1 MNNFLSEEEIK
12 NLRILHKKEGD
23 RKKCNQTKAI
33 LLSHGDWLT
42 TLITEAIH
50 LDEGTIRNHI
60 KDYQSF
66 KKLNIESGVSEEKF
80 VPSQAKELKYRLE
93 ENIYTKVKGALVLFL
108 FYFTVTYKFFIRQK
122 NLINF
127 LFLFFLSLCSYSQ
140 GKEHNDK
147 KNIQS
152 RLNMKKI
159 CVFGASI
166 TSGYNDTI
174 DGGWCDLLKK
184 YFLKDGICVFNLGI
198 AGNDT
203 NDLLKRLEQECY
215 ARQPDIIIIALGGN
229 DSRYH
234 IKEKKLRISPDIF
247 ENNFVKIV
255 EVSKKFTSKIML
267 VGLTKVEEKT
277 ITPLFEESGVL
288 YKNEYLEKYDGIIKK
303 VAIQNFV
310 EFIPT
315 FDLNIEY
322 DMDGLHPTSDGHK
335 QLFKRIFQYMQ
346 QCEFVEKILDA

>member
-1 MNNFLSEEEIK
+1 M
-12 NLRILHKKEGD
+12 D
-23 RKKCNQTKAI
+23 
-33 LLSHGDWLT
+33 
-42 TLITEAIH
+42 
-50 LDEGTIRNHI
+50 
-60 KDYQSF
+60 
-66 KKLNIESGVSEEKF
+66 
-80 VPSQAKELKYRLE
+80 
-93 ENIYTKVKGALVLFL
+93 
-108 FYFTVTYKFFIRQK
+108 
-122 NLINF
+122 IN
-127 LFLFFLSLCSYSQ
+127 
-140 GKEHNDK
+140 K

-184 YFLKDGICVFNLGI
+184 YFLKDDICVFNLGI

-234 IKEKKLRISPDIF
+234 IKEKKFRISPNIF

-255 EVSKKFTSKIML
+255 DVSKKFTSKIIL

-277 ITPLFEESGVL
+277 INPLFEESGVL
-288 YKNEYLEKYDGIIKK
+288 YKNEYLKKYDDIIKK

-310 EFIPT
+310 GFIPT

-322 DMDGLHPTSDGHK
+322 DTDGLHPTSKGHK
-335 QLFKRIFQYMQ
+335 QLFNRIFQHVQ
-346 QCEFVEKILDA
+346 QCEPVEKILDA